1 MIQRIQSLWLLLSAV
16 CASITYIVPTFAGTG
31 ADGVVKIFSV
41 RESIIL
47 MFLISFV
54 AASSFVNIFFFQ
66 NRKRQKGII
75 LAASLATIAFILAQY
90 LIVDQFKKDFLVSQ
104 GNWEISA
111 ILPIFI
117 LLFQVFAFLGI
128 RKDEKLLN
136 SADRLR

>member
-16 CASITYIVPTFAGTG
+16 CASITYIVPTFAGSG
-31 ADGVVKIFSV
+31 NDGTVKIFSI

-47 MFLISFV
+47 LFLISFV
-54 AASSFVNIFFFQ
+54 AASSFINIFLFQ

-75 LAASLATIAFILAQY
+75 ITTVAATVVFVLSQY
-90 LIVDQFKKDFLVSQ
+90 LIVEQFKKNFQIPQ

-117 LLFQVFAFLGI
+117 LLFQVFAFMGI